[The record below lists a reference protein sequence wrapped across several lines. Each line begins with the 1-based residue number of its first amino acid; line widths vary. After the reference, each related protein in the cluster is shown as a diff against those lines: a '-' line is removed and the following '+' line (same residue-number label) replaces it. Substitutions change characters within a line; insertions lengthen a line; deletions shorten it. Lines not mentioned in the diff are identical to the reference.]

1 MLAPVRVKPVA
12 LAVTLSVLLAPV
24 SSWAMSARVL
34 GATGAVR
41 STVNQGR
48 LPRVVEI
55 GLALPAASVMR
66 AKMPQLVV
74 VPL

>member
-1 MLAPVRVKPVA
+1 MA
-12 LAVTLSVLLAPV
+12 LAVILSVLLEPV
-24 SSWAMSARVL
+24 SSCAIRAKVV
-34 GATGAVR
+34 GAAGAVR
-41 STVNQGR
+41 STVSQGR

-66 AKMPQLVV
+66 AKMPQPVV